1 MRPPPSNG
9 QATAAPV
16 REAQPKFPRKGHN
29 RTTFPGM
36 ESDLY
41 RMLRGVADRT
51 LLCMNLKFLM
61 ISGISLSSPL
71 QSARQ
76 KSLKSGGG
84 REDGNR
90 WHTQCRQHGG
100 NWSGTA
106 PEVQRSHCRGD
117 ARTGSPKSYAGWMS
131 RATRAQKAS
140 RHRLINRTRI
150 PCDEPHSSIFTKD
163 RDSWRPC
170 ALGLRCS
177 LSDIRTSSHSE
188 FRANIDAHRGNGRD

>member
-1 MRPPPSNG
+1 MTFVIIFRSPPELSRGSPESGDGVVSYRVRPPPSNG
-9 QATAAPV
+9 QATTAPV

-29 RTTFPGM
+29 RTTFPRM

-90 WHTQCRQHGG
+90 WQTQCRQHGG

-106 PEVQRSHCRGD
+106 PEVQRNHCRGD
-117 ARTGSPKSYAGWMS
+117 ARTVRQNP
-131 RATRAQKAS
+131 AQV
-140 RHRLINRTRI
+140 
-150 PCDEPHSSIFTKD
+150 
-163 RDSWRPC
+163 
-170 ALGLRCS
+170 G
-177 LSDIRTSSHSE
+177 
-188 FRANIDAHRGNGRD
+188 